1 MATPSVHPVLAA
13 EAVVARLTPGQVA
26 RRRLLAHGGLRA
38 GGTYLALV
46 IMAAVLAPMLT
57 THDPAAQDLSIRLL
71 DPVWGPRG
79 TWEHVLGTDQAGRDI
94 FARLLYG
101 SRLSVLIGVFTV
113 VLSGLIGTA
122 LGLAAGYWG
131 GWVDHAV
138 MFLVTTRLTMPV
150 VLVALVVVA
159 VVGGS
164 VTVLVLVIGC
174 LLWDR
179 FAIVVRTATQQIAK
193 REFITSARCIGSSTG
208 RILLQEILPNLV
220 GALVVVASV
229 ELAQAILLEAALSFL
244 GLGVQPP
251 HFTWGLMIAEAKSQ
265 LLFRPFLIAVPGIA
279 LVLLVLSV
287 NLVGDALRDA
297 LAPDGRA

>member
-1 MATPSVHPVLAA
+1 MAISSLRPVMAA
-13 EAVVARLTPGQVA
+13 VPAVSRLTPGQVA
-26 RRRLLAHGGLRA
+26 RRRLLAHGGLRV
-38 GGTYLALV
+38 GGTYIAIVVL
-46 IMAAVLAPMLT
+46 AAVLAPLLT
-57 THDPAAQDLSIRLL
+57 MHDPAAQDLSIRLL
-71 DPVWGPRG
+71 DPVWRPHG

-101 SRLSVLIGVFTV
+101 SRLSLLIGVFTV
-113 VLSGLIGTA
+113 ALSGLMGTA
-122 LGLAAGYWG
+122 LGLAAGFWG

-138 MFLVTTRLTMPV
+138 MFLVTMRLTMPV

-208 RILLQEILPNLV
+208 RILLREILPNLV
-220 GALVVVASV
+220 GALVVVASI

-251 HFTWGLMIAEAKSQ
+251 HFTWGLMIAKAKSQ
-265 LLFRPFLIAVPGIA
+265 LLFRPFLIAVPGVA

-287 NLVGDALRDA
+287 NLAGDALRDA
-297 LAPDGRA
+297 LAPDGRN